1 MNIQQN
7 LEKDKDVVFR
17 VLDDEAVIRVDPY
30 SIRFAVHDVRQ
41 DNIISP
47 RRRNSRIVR
56 VNQRAERHVG
66 TESFA

>member
-30 SIRFAVHDVRQ
+30 SILFY
-41 DNIISP
+41 
-47 RRRNSRIVR
+47 
-56 VNQRAERHVG
+56 
-66 TESFA
+66 SFRGA